1 MMGISS
7 PGFHAKDIRG
17 TIIESAELFASVI
30 EDKDLQNKTQ
40 DTAELIIDT
49 FKKGGKVLLCGNG
62 GSAADAQHFAGEMVG
77 SFLIKNRPGLA
88 VIALNTDTSV
98 LTSIGNDRSYEEIF
112 SQQTQALGRAE
123 DVIIGIS
130 TSGNSKNIVRAFE
143 QASKMGMKLVAMS
156 GAGGKMSEMADIAM
170 RVPCTSTP
178 RIQEVHSLLI
188 HIICG
193 YVEAEMFKDE

>member
-7 PGFHAKDIRG
+7 PDFNAKDIRG
-17 TIIESAELFASVI
+17 TIVESAELFASVI

-49 FKKGGKVLLCGNG
+49 LKKGGKVLLCGNG

-88 VIALNTDTSV
+88 FIALNTDTSV
-98 LTSIGNDRSYEEIF
+98 LTSIGNDRSYEEVF
-112 SQQTQALGRAE
+112 SQQTQALGRAG

-143 QASKMGMKLVAMS
+143 QAAKMEMKLVAMC
-156 GAGGKMSEMADIAM
+156 GASGKMSEMADIAM
-170 RVPCTSTP
+170 RVPCSSTP
-178 RIQEVHSLLI
+178 RIQEVHALLI

-193 YVEAEMFKDE
+193 YVEAEMFKDA